1 MQPVWVG
8 GQLYFVSDRTDFWN
22 IYTETADGKVRQ
34 DVAPEV
40 WLGDVLLLT

>member
-8 GQLYFVSDRTDFWN
+8 DRLYFISDRTDFWN

-34 DVAPEV
+34 
-40 WLGDVLLLT
+40 LGCC